1 MEFSDD
7 VAKLAIQNV
16 KVISESY
23 HVMED
28 IDNSLYEYIEKYLKD
43 YIKHNED
50 WRMEDKY
57 DTFGPSNW
65 PKNDNKYQVYYSIAP
80 WGEDNFWSLHVAGI
94 DGRGMGI
101 ALIIETSLQK
111 GADYSQRLA
120 DFLQQHERK
129 LPTARLIA
137 PSGGRKKYLFF
148 PMKTVSLET
157 LAETYPNWEDALEE
171 PLKKMLESLEKAHK
185 TINTFVLS
193 LK

>member
-23 HVMED
+23 QVMEVVD
-28 IDNSLYEYIEKYLKD
+28 DSLYEYMKKYLKN

-65 PKNDNKYQVYYSIAP
+65 PKDDNKYQAYYSIAS
-80 WGEDNFWSLHVAGI
+80 WGKEDFWLLHAAGI
-94 DGRGMGI
+94 DGRGMGV

-120 DFLQQHERK
+120 DFLNGMK
-129 LPTARLIA
+129 
-137 PSGGRKKYLFF
+137 SSF
-148 PMKTVSLET
+148 PPR
-157 LAETYPNWEDALEE
+157 A
-171 PLKKMLESLEKAHK
+171 
-185 TINTFVLS
+185 
-193 LK
+193 